1 MLIETQLTKDQ
12 FVRISILR
20 HFQRKQFYFY
30 AITCALVTVFAVLQQ
45 IYILLAVAWLP
56 FLLYIGIGVYGAISS
71 GSNPDHPAYL
81 PTKYKFTNN
90 GVTITNAQG
99 ESELSWQYFTHWKV
113 AVNCYLIELK
123 AGSALVI
130 PQSAVAATKKAKFE
144 ALLDQNIG

>member
-30 AITCALVTVFAVLQQ
+30 AVTCALVTVFAALQQ

-56 FLLYIGIGVYGAISS
+56 FLLYMGIGLYGAISG

-81 PTKYKFTNN
+81 PTKYTFTDT
-90 GVTITNAQG
+90 GITISNAQG
-99 ESELSWQYFTHWKV
+99 ESQLPWQHFVHWKV
-113 AVNCYLIELK
+113 SLNCYLIELK

-130 PQSAVAATKKAKFE
+130 PQASVPLTKKAKFE
-144 ALLDQNIG
+144 ALLNKYIG